1 MYVINILRGKMEGG
15 EALNLENIIS
25 IIGNNHPDSNPGFQR
40 FINIQNVCLHLL
52 STQKDGC

>member
-1 MYVINILRGKMEGG
+1 MEGG